1 MTITLKVSENTK
13 QEMQEFFEE
22 YKREKTPPYAIFQA
36 DDADCVVTLYESG
49 KAVFQGMSADIS
61 AQLWIEREKHLN
73 PTKKL
78 DVKNSEQTAK
88 EEKKEVFIDPK
99 IYHASSIGSDE
110 VGTGDYFG
118 PIVVTSAYV
127 AKENIPWLEELG
139 VKDSKKL
146 TDDKI
151 EELVPKIIKKIPYKS
166 VILTNKEYNERY
178 GDDMNMNKLKAILHN
193 KVLLELTDEISP
205 VDYVIVDEFAKP
217 YTYFRYLQ
225 GASRV
230 YRHITFLTKGED
242 KSLAVA
248 AASLISRYIF
258 LKEFEKLSQKLD
270 LFLPKGA
277 STAVDEMG
285 IQIVQKYGP
294 EKLKEIAKYNFKN
307 TEKILSQ
314 SKKK

>member
-110 VGTGDYFG
+110 VGTGDYF
-118 PIVVTSAYV
+118 
-127 AKENIPWLEELG
+127 
-139 VKDSKKL
+139 
-146 TDDKI
+146 
-151 EELVPKIIKKIPYKS
+151 
-166 VILTNKEYNERY
+166 
-178 GDDMNMNKLKAILHN
+178 
-193 KVLLELTDEISP
+193 LLQH
-205 VDYVIVDEFAKP
+205 K
-217 YTYFRYLQ
+217 
-225 GASRV
+225 
-230 YRHITFLTKGED
+230 H
-242 KSLAVA
+242 
-248 AASLISRYIF
+248 
-258 LKEFEKLSQKLD
+258 
-270 LFLPKGA
+270 
-277 STAVDEMG
+277 
-285 IQIVQKYGP
+285 
-294 EKLKEIAKYNFKN
+294 
-307 TEKILSQ
+307 
-314 SKKK
+314 